1 MRFMAYFNLLAG
13 NCIGTLGATYSAR
26 SKSGNVLKA
35 RPFSKSPSST
45 TQKNCVR
52 AFSALN
58 RISSKLSKSS
68 WNLLGLSDEKM
79 LKHNAV
85 ANLLKPC
92 IQNHAFEPLLIS
104 QAIPASGLIAYSSVL
119 LNPSLQNGT
128 FDFSFN
134 SGLPLQEDESLIFE
148 VFNEKGVVFFCNHT
162 KLSTGTINFN
172 GLFPPLSF
180 VYLMGFR
187 STVIR
192 GKRKLLDLHIETIEV
207 LSY

>member
-52 AFSALN
+52 AFEALN
-58 RISSKLSKSS
+58 RISSKLAKTS
-68 WNLLGLSDEKM
+68 WNLFNLSDAKT
-79 LKHNAV
+79 LKHNAI
-85 ANLLKPC
+85 ATFLKPC

-104 QAIPASGLIAYSSVL
+104 QAIPTSGLLSYSSVL

-134 SGLPLQEDESLIFE
+134 SGLPLQEDEALIFE

-162 KLSTGTINFN
+162 ELSTGTINFN

-180 VYLMGFR
+180 VYIMGFR
-187 STVIR
+187 STVIY

>member
-35 RPFSKSPSST
+35 RPFSKSPSNP
-45 TQKNCVR
+45 QQQNCVR
-52 AFSALN
+52 AFEALN

-104 QAIPASGLIAYSSVL
+104 QAIPASGLLAYSSVL

-148 VFNEKGVVFFCNHT
+148 IFNEKGVVFFCNHT
-162 KLSTGTINFN
+162 ELSTGTINFN

-192 GKRKLLDLHIETIEV
+192 GKRKLQDLRIETIEV